1 MVKTSTSILLFEN
14 SPMNQ
19 NSSYH
24 PTHIR
29 ASLTY
34 LNPHRSGTHSD
45 TARRRREAETYPKDK
60 EMVSTQDRATV
71 KSETGSYSNDQ
82 EILSPQNRVAVNS
95 EAGLCRKD
103 QEMMSTQD
111 QLAWKAEP
119 RPYSK
124 FEKIMALPL
133 WDVTTTVEP
142 GSGNKEQ
149 EDISKTSDGAI
160 TESEADLFFKD
171 QELIA
176 AHDAVILETRAEAD
190 ARTLLL
196 TALEQEVIDLDAV
209 MNGYTGIR
217 LLTADGSQVDITED
231 FARRATYLRGRLD
244 ANSDDRVMSISTS
257 ELVVKKLIHWYQYHR
272 YWSFNTYY
280 EGRQAYVRDP
290 KITKEWMESFF
301 NVKGDVL
308 RQIALA
314 SCIFQLGDL
323 SDATMKQ
330 INIRDSLSQGDMQQQ
345 QLRY

>member
-1 MVKTSTSILLFEN
+1 MK
-14 SPMNQ
+14 P
-19 NSSYH
+19 
-24 PTHIR
+24 
-29 ASLTY
+29 
-34 LNPHRSGTHSD
+34 GG
-45 TARRRREAETYPKDK
+45 ETYPKDQ
-60 EMVSTQDRATV
+60 EMVSTQGRATV
-71 KSETGSYSNDQ
+71 KSEAEPYSNDQ
-82 EILSPQNRVAVNS
+82 EMVSVQNRVAVYS

-103 QEMMSTQD
+103 QEKMSTQD
-111 QLAWKAEP
+111 PLAWKAEP

-124 FEKIMALPL
+124 FEEMMALPL

-142 GSGNKEQ
+142 ESGNKEQ
-149 EDISKTSDGAI
+149 EDISTTLDEAI

-176 AHDAVILETRAEAD
+176 THDAVMMETRAEAD
-190 ARTLLL
+190 ARTLFLR
-196 TALEQEVIDLDAV
+196 ALEQKVIDLDAV

-217 LLTADGSQVDITED
+217 LLTADGSQVDITEE

-244 ANSDDRVMSISTS
+244 ANNDDRVMSISTS
-257 ELVVKKLIHWYQYHR
+257 ELVVKKLIHWYRYHR

-290 KITKEWMESFF
+290 KITKEWMENFF
-301 NVKGDVL
+301 NVKSDVL

-330 INIRDSLSQGDMQQQ
+330 INMRDSLSQGDMQQQ
-345 QLRY
+345 QQQLSY

>member
-1 MVKTSTSILLFEN
+1 MKPE
-14 SPMNQ
+14 
-19 NSSYH
+19 
-24 PTHIR
+24 
-29 ASLTY
+29 
-34 LNPHRSGTHSD
+34 G
-45 TARRRREAETYPKDK
+45 ETYPKDQ
-60 EMVSTQDRATV
+60 EMVFTQGRATV
-71 KSETGSYSNDQ
+71 KSEAEPYSNDQ
-82 EILSPQNRVAVNS
+82 EMVSVQNRVAVNS
-95 EAGLCRKD
+95 EAGLSHKD

-111 QLAWKAEP
+111 PLAWKAEP

-124 FEKIMALPL
+124 FEEMMALPL

-142 GSGNKEQ
+142 EWGNKEQ
-149 EDISKTSDGAI
+149 EDISTTSDEAI
-160 TESEADLFFKD
+160 TESEADLLFKD

-176 AHDAVILETRAEAD
+176 IHDAVIMETRAEAH

-196 TALEQEVIDLDAV
+196 RALEQEVIDFDAV

-217 LLTADGSQVDITED
+217 LLTADGSQVDITEE

-272 YWSFNTYY
+272 YWSFNTYC

-290 KITKEWMESFF
+290 KITKEWMENFF
-301 NVKGDVL
+301 NVKSDVL

-330 INIRDSLSQGDMQQQ
+330 TNMRDSLTRGDMQQQ